1 MKMSEKQFQNKIWN
15 LAQRTG
21 WKVAHF
27 PPSRNQRGGHQTAV
41 AYDAKGWP
49 DLVLC
54 HPGRGLFLIREL
66 KVKPNKLTPEQ
77 TQWLADL
84 GNAEI
89 DGDVWYPED
98 WDGIVALLKGT
109 G

>member
-1 MKMSEKQFQNKIWN
+1 MKMSEKQFQNKIWDV
-15 LAQRTG
+15 AQRTG

-27 PPSRNQRGGHQTAV
+27 PPSRNPRGGHMTAV
-41 AYDAKGWP
+41 AYNGKGWP

-77 TQWLADL
+77 TQWVLDL
-84 GNAEI
+84 GNVEI
-89 DGDVWYPED
+89 DADVWYPED
-98 WDGIVALLKGT
+98 WPGIVALLTGT